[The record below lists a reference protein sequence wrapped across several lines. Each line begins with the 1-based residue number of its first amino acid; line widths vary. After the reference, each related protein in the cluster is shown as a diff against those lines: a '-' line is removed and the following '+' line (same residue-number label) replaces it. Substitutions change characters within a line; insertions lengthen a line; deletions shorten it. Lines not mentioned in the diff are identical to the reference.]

1 MNTVGNIIYKDKLE
15 NLLVYALVFL
25 GLWDFTLGFTPYTGG
40 GFGPIVSSL
49 KIGLLL
55 DFFCCFFLLY
65 HSFNRS
71 YTFNKTVTNK
81 NMVIVFS
88 VAYVFYITKELLGLN
103 IMGVLFSPINFIILI
118 LFLRLRDDLK
128 VRIFDGFIRVV
139 AGVLVLSIIEYL
151 IYVFTDQRWVLFNN
165 LLYLDYR
172 PYEQTIFNLMPE
184 WRIPLFGNLYRFQSV
199 AEEPGGVGTLCAFL
213 LFATYGCKKYRF
225 CYIIFWIAGV
235 LTFSLAFYI
244 MAFFHLVSVVVI
256 KRNYMMLTVILLLMF
271 CLLHFFQDAFDTL
284 IIDRISGQNVDD
296 IDNRTAGNFQRA
308 YERAWQDGTIWF
320 GYGIDTSSIESDGG
334 TAGAKKMIFQYGVF
348 RTIAIVL
355 AYIYCYFKTLPR
367 MSRKNKLM
375 AISFFI
381 IFWVSFYQR
390 QYSRASLQI
399 FTYVLPYFVTP
410 LFISYNEQIN
420 SSK

>member
-1 MNTVGNIIYKDKLE
+1 MNKVDNLYKDKLE

-40 GFGPIVSSL
+40 GLGPIVSSM

-55 DFFCCFFLLY
+55 DFFCCFLLLY

-88 VAYVFYITKELLGLN
+88 VAYIFYITKELLGLN
-103 IMGVLFSPINFIILI
+103 IMGVLFSPIKFIILI

-139 AGVLVLSIIEYL
+139 AVVLALSIIEYL

-199 AEEPGGVGTLCAFL
+199 AEEPGGVGTLCSFL
-213 LFATYGCKKYRF
+213 LFATYGCEKYRF

-244 MAFFHLVSVVVI
+244 IAFFHLVSVIVI
-256 KRNYMMLTVILLLMF
+256 KRNHMMLTFILLLMF
-271 CLLHFFQDAFDTL
+271 CLLHFFQEAFDAL
-284 IIDRISGQNVDD
+284 ILDRVSGQNVDD

-320 GYGIDTSSIESDGG
+320 GYGIDTSSIETDGG

-390 QYSRASLQI
+390 QYILL